1 MNKVDVLP
9 FKYLHKRDT
18 LPHTI
23 ELSFSRTM
31 AANIHPLPALMLHTS
46 RRDALLLMWDWVSY
60 LPQLTTKEPA
70 ELKGLCTLS
79 PMQTGSTLLANNP
92 KLCWILR
99 VAPVCTPCC
108 MLLGVV
114 GCCWELLRKVW
125 NRSNFSLRANGRN
138 NSQQCC
144 VRLHG
149 ALWSTVNQCFKP
161 VLEITSIMS
170 ITSQLFL
177 HPISLNCNCKPEAM
191 I

>member
-70 ELKGLCTLS
+70 ELKGLCTLN

-108 MLLGVV
+108 MLLRVV
-114 GCCWELLRKVW
+114 GSCCAKFETDQTFRYVQTDA
-125 NRSNFSLRANGRN
+125 RTPN
-138 NSQQCC
+138 NVASVCTGLYGQQLISVSSQF
-144 VRLHG
+144 
-149 ALWSTVNQCFKP
+149 WK
-161 VLEITSIMS
+161 
-170 ITSQLFL
+170 
-177 HPISLNCNCKPEAM
+177 
-191 I
+191 